1 MISPDGGILSEL
13 AELIRSALDRGDVAE
28 VIKSRLSPEQRTDLE
43 KETFEQSGDFLQF
56 TRREVE
62 ELHKAQSSLYEH
74 EGRRPPREPASPTLN
89 NLRTSSLRTETSK
102 LTYTFKNAP
111 AVGLIHASA
120 ANLLG
125 FGIAALIWLMRD
137 IEPGIGWPW
146 KLGVAVTAQ
155 VLAIIAAAALMLAG
169 DRWIA
174 SHQITSLPR
183 RRFDGGI
190 RRLVF
195 ALLPAGVGLWLTM
208 LYAFAF
214 KRSWSPP
221 GAHSVGAGILWGI
234 GAAAIL
240 LVLAA
245 IFAATMSVLRS
256 LILGPAVASTGIVLI
271 YLILLAEFLTFTT
284 MELGTYWSTGVW
296 FFAGLIVLTVTWVGV
311 RSALNGTRLTSQR
324 DPTRNPDQNL
334 HGEQMPASSPVMRA
348 TAPTAIDASIPIG
361 QWRRQRQALEDAAD
375 QALKRWRV
383 AVTEN
388 AILPFL
394 RLWVNR
400 NLNPYFDRRFDVF
413 DATGLYQARAARHLV
428 ETAALSRFGPLL
440 RRLDGGAVALVGPRG
455 AGKSTIIQALADGRW
470 LGSAERVL
478 LLAEDAPLEYQPRE
492 FALHLYSRLCQE
504 VIDLTDS
511 AVDRPAPGLMP
522 RRLVRYAAAR
532 RRRHAQ
538 ASGGRDPRPTTMS
551 QLVEQAQR
559 RLEQIKY
566 LQTYTV
572 GWSGALNTGGIQASS
587 NRSVELSRQTMSHPE
602 VVHAFHD
609 FLSRTV
615 EVLGR
620 IYGTSP
626 APVIIAIDE
635 LDRLPSEQSANF
647 IREIKGLLSP
657 QLAGCLYVMAISD
670 QASDPKAIA
679 GSSEFFLNSFD
690 AIVQVEFLPLAASI
704 ELIRTRAI
712 GLPDPFLWLCHCITG
727 GLPREL
733 IRIAR
738 SVVDIGQQDNAL
750 DGACRQDIADIS
762 RMLVSSELA
771 RSPGLMRAMA
781 ALTDNPL
788 TAQFLMLGRSV
799 SAEPPDAEQIILGIL
814 DVLGSD
820 AADDY
825 QKLRKISAD
834 FPILIC
840 RLYHSATIL
849 QLFSACEPV
858 DDFLRKAYESGEQ
871 LLNLDKLATA
881 IPLISVDPRLS
892 WLTISSV
899 RRVWNL
905 NVYDMPGSLEA
916 DRPSWGAD

>member
-1 MISPDGGILSEL
+1 
-13 AELIRSALDRGDVAE
+13 
-28 VIKSRLSPEQRTDLE
+28 
-43 KETFEQSGDFLQF
+43 
-56 TRREVE
+56 
-62 ELHKAQSSLYEH
+62 
-74 EGRRPPREPASPTLN
+74 
-89 NLRTSSLRTETSK
+89 
-102 LTYTFKNAP
+102 
-111 AVGLIHASA
+111 
-120 ANLLG
+120 
-125 FGIAALIWLMRD
+125 
-137 IEPGIGWPW
+137 
-146 KLGVAVTAQ
+146 
-155 VLAIIAAAALMLAG
+155 
-169 DRWIA
+169 
-174 SHQITSLPR
+174 
-183 RRFDGGI
+183 
-190 RRLVF
+190 
-195 ALLPAGVGLWLTM
+195 
-208 LYAFAF
+208 
-214 KRSWSPP
+214 
-221 GAHSVGAGILWGI
+221 
-234 GAAAIL
+234 
-240 LVLAA
+240 
-245 IFAATMSVLRS
+245 
-256 LILGPAVASTGIVLI
+256 
-271 YLILLAEFLTFTT
+271 
-284 MELGTYWSTGVW
+284 
-296 FFAGLIVLTVTWVGV
+296 
-311 RSALNGTRLTSQR
+311 
-324 DPTRNPDQNL
+324 
-334 HGEQMPASSPVMRA
+334 
-348 TAPTAIDASIPIG
+348 
-361 QWRRQRQALEDAAD
+361 
-375 QALKRWRV
+375 
-383 AVTEN
+383 
-388 AILPFL
+388 
-394 RLWVNR
+394 
-400 NLNPYFDRRFDVF
+400 
-413 DATGLYQARAARHLV
+413 
-428 ETAALSRFGPLL
+428 
-440 RRLDGGAVALVGPRG
+440 
-455 AGKSTIIQALADGRW
+455 
-470 LGSAERVL
+470 
-478 LLAEDAPLEYQPRE
+478 
-492 FALHLYSRLCQE
+492 
-504 VIDLTDS
+504 
-511 AVDRPAPGLMP
+511 
-522 RRLVRYAAAR
+522 
-532 RRRHAQ
+532 
-538 ASGGRDPRPTTMS
+538 MS

-905 NVYDMPGSLEA
+905 NVYDMPGSVEA